1 MNNVFLISGSSG
13 VGKTTFSNLLAMYL
27 DPHQTI
33 HVCGD
38 DLHKWERGHKKW
50 SDHTHLDPNANNL
63 DKGFSDIHNLFLGKQ
78 IKRKHY
84 NHNTGKFDPEST
96 IKPNQI

>member
-1 MNNVFLISGSSG
+1 MNNVFLVSGSSG

-50 SDHTHLDPNANNL
+50 VNILT
-63 DKGFSDIHNLFLGKQ
+63 
-78 IKRKHY
+78 
-84 NHNTGKFDPEST
+84 
-96 IKPNQI
+96 